1 MQPPSPRSRST
12 GPPPTLPAI
21 PNPTTETAAPA
32 PAFFLAPDAA
42 ARLLSGECRGAT
54 AVEAAVGWS
63 PASSPLRSP
72 WRSAA
77 SNLLDGARNPRR
89 PISSSHG
96 HGHGEPT
103 SCAAADIDFPA
114 HLTARSP
121 RPRADLRVQ
130 RLRTLQHRS
139 GTSAALVRA
148 SCANQS
154 TPQVLCSCARC
165 VSPAQRCFLRRPA

>member
-103 SCAAADIDFPA
+103 SCAAAD
-114 HLTARSP
+114 
-121 RPRADLRVQ
+121 LRVQ

-154 TPQVLCSCARC
+154 TPQ
-165 VSPAQRCFLRRPA
+165 